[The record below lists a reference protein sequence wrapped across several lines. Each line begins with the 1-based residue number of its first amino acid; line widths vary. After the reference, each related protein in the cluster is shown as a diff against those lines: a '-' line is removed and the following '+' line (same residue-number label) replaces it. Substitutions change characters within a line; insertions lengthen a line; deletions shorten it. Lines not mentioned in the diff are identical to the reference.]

1 MLSYLNQVD
10 WEKDL
15 HLFSLKE
22 LHILLDVNSG
32 SVHVLDDVS
41 KEVLNSLARNGG
53 DPQKMLREL
62 AGAYPPQSI
71 IEVLEELESLRQAGT
86 LFTRDEPRDPWGN
99 GQEPY
104 LKSLC
109 LHVAHDCNLRCRY
122 CFGGTGEFGGTRELM
137 GLEVGKRS
145 LNFLLEHSGKRPTCE
160 VDFFGGEPLMNFPV
174 VRELV
179 LYGEEAAGKLGKKF
193 NFTITTNGVLLN
205 KEIEDFLNKHQIS
218 AVLSIDGRREIN
230 DLMRPLAGGQGS
242 YQRIVPR
249 FESLVRSRDDQ
260 NYYLRGT
267 YTHYNLDFS
276 EDVLHLAD
284 LGFTSLSVEPVV
296 AFPQADYAFQKED
309 LPILFQEYE
318 RLVDIYLD
326 RKKIGRPF
334 HFFHFHIELEQGPCL
349 PKRLTGCGA
358 GFEYLAVTPAGDLY
372 PCHQFVGRETYRLGD
387 VWQGLTHKE
396 LSRTFQEAHI
406 YHKEECRHCWA
417 RFYCSGGCHANAEA
431 FNG

>member
-86 LFTRDEPRDPWGN
+86 LFTRDEPRDPWGD

-137 GLEVGKRS
+137 G
-145 LNFLLEHSGKRPTCE
+145 
-160 VDFFGGEPLMNFPV
+160 
-174 VRELV
+174 
-179 LYGEEAAGKLGKKF
+179 
-193 NFTITTNGVLLN
+193 
-205 KEIEDFLNKHQIS
+205 
-218 AVLSIDGRREIN
+218 
-230 DLMRPLAGGQGS
+230 
-242 YQRIVPR
+242 
-249 FESLVRSRDDQ
+249 
-260 NYYLRGT
+260 
-267 YTHYNLDFS
+267 
-276 EDVLHLAD
+276 
-284 LGFTSLSVEPVV
+284 
-296 AFPQADYAFQKED
+296 
-309 LPILFQEYE
+309 
-318 RLVDIYLD
+318 
-326 RKKIGRPF
+326 
-334 HFFHFHIELEQGPCL
+334 
-349 PKRLTGCGA
+349 
-358 GFEYLAVTPAGDLY
+358 
-372 PCHQFVGRETYRLGD
+372 
-387 VWQGLTHKE
+387 
-396 LSRTFQEAHI
+396 
-406 YHKEECRHCWA
+406 
-417 RFYCSGGCHANAEA
+417 
-431 FNG
+431 